1 MKPNLRIKLMVS
13 NTLPIFLLAPLL
25 SLFLF
30 YSLEELFSQTL
41 LQQLTFQARL
51 LLDQTERQPELIED
65 RLAAQRF
72 LAEIARLSDARVLL
86 LSKEGT
92 VLASNRAEDASRL
105 GQSYQDAAVA
115 QALRGEPAQGIGP
128 GFSTEV
134 AYVVL
139 PLQRNGD
146 TIGALRVS
154 YEVAYLRTAFSR
166 LQWVILE
173 GVILTVILGLGL
185 SLGLATTIAR
195 PVRELTE
202 RVQDI
207 ARGNYQARVTARSGD
222 EIGSL
227 AQSFNQMAARL
238 EEAEQT
244 RARQLAAI
252 AHELTR
258 PLAGIRAAVETL
270 HEDTDADIEIRDAL
284 FTGIEEEVA
293 RLERLVATLHSRQQ
307 QTLRPMQLDQTNI
320 SLERVIRA
328 SVANFEPIAAHLGVA
343 LSVEIPRHL
352 PWVQADEDRL
362 IQVLT
367 NLMDNALKFT
377 SRGGRVTVQAGEQ
390 TDALWVRVAD
400 TGTGIAF
407 EELPYVFQQFYRGNE
422 SRPPEKQG
430 MGLGLAI
437 CREIITAHGGQI
449 WVESE
454 PNQGTRF
461 TFTLPK
467 VVEVI
472 QGPSL
477 S

>member
-1 MKPNLRIKLMVS
+1 MKLNLHVKLVVS
-13 NTLPIFLLAPLL
+13 NTLPILLLAPFL

-51 LLDQTERQPELIED
+51 LLEQIEQQPELIED
-65 RLAAQRF
+65 RSAAQRY
-72 LAEIARLSDARVLL
+72 LAEVSRLTDARVLL

-92 VLASNRAEDASRL
+92 ILASNRAEDIGRV
-105 GQSYQDAAVA
+105 GQTYLIPAVQ
-115 QALRGEPAQGIGP
+115 QALQGQTAQGLGP
-128 GFSTEV
+128 GFTTEV

-139 PLQRNGD
+139 PLQLDRGV
-146 TIGALRVS
+146 TGALRVS
-154 YEVAYLRTAFSR
+154 YEVAYMHSALSG
-166 LQWVILE
+166 LQWVILQ
-173 GVILTVILGLGL
+173 GAILTIVLGLGL

-195 PVRELTE
+195 PLRELTG

-207 ARGNYQARVTARSGD
+207 AQGNYQARVVVRRQD
-222 EIGSL
+222 EIGLL

-258 PLAGIRAAVETL
+258 PLTGIRAAVETL
-270 HEDTDADIEIRDAL
+270 HDDADAGIEIREVL

-293 RLERLVATLHSRQQ
+293 RLERLVGTLQSRHHQV
-307 QTLRPMQLDQTNI
+307 LRRIQVSPIEI

-328 SVANFEPIAAHLGVA
+328 SAATFEPVAARQGVA
-343 LSVEIPRHL
+343 LLVEL
-352 PWVQADEDRL
+352 PFGLARIRADEDRL

-367 NLMDNALKFT
+367 NLLDNALKFT
-377 SRGGRVTVQAGEQ
+377 PRGGQVTVQVNEQ
-390 TDALWVRVAD
+390 TDALWVQVTD
-400 TGTGIAF
+400 TGVGIAP
-407 EELPYVFQQFYRGNE
+407 EELPFVFQQFYRGAE
-422 SRPPEKQG
+422 SRPPEKRG

-449 WVESE
+449 WVENN
-454 PNQGTRF
+454 PDQGTRF

-467 VVEVI
+467 AIEEET
-472 QGPSL
+472 PL
-477 S
+477 A

>member
-13 NTLPIFLLAPLL
+13 NTLPILLLAPLL

-30 YSLEELFSQTL
+30 FSLEELFSQTL

-51 LLDQTERQPELIED
+51 LLDQIKRQPALIED

-72 LAEIARLSDARVLL
+72 LAEVARLTDARVVL
-86 LSKEGT
+86 LSKEGA
-92 VLASNRAEDASRL
+92 VLASNRAEDAGRL
-105 GQSYQDAAVA
+105 GQPYQDAAVA

-128 GFSTEV
+128 GFTTEV

-139 PLQRNGD
+139 PWQRNGD

-154 YEVAYLRTAFSR
+154 YEVAYMRTAFSR

-173 GVILTVILGLGL
+173 GVILTVVLGLGL

-195 PVRELTE
+195 PVRELTG

-207 ARGNYQARVTARSGD
+207 ARGNYQARVTARSRD
-222 EIGSL
+222 EIGIL

-270 HEDTDADIEIRDAL
+270 HEDTDADMEIRDAL

-293 RLERLVATLHSRQQ
+293 RLERLVDTLYGRQQ
-307 QTLRPMQLDQTNI
+307 QTFRPMQLDQTDI

-328 SVANFEPIAAHLGVA
+328 SVANFEPIAAHLGVT
-343 LSVEIPRHL
+343 LSVEIPRNL

-377 SRGGRVTVQAGEQ
+377 SRGGQVTVQAGEQ

-400 TGTGIAF
+400 TGTGIAP

-454 PNQGTRF
+454 PNRGTRF

-467 VVEVI
+467 AEEFI
-472 QGPSL
+472 QESL
-477 S
+477 QS